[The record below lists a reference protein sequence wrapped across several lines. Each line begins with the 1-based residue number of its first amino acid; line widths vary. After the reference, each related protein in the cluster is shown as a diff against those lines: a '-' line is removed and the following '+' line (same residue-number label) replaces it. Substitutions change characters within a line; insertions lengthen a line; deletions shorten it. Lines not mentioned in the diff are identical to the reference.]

1 MLEDLNLTLNMATSG
16 ALANSSESMEDW
28 RTGGKRTDQSSV
40 MS

>member
-28 RTGGKRTDQSSV
+28 RTHESERINPV
-40 MS
+40 

>member
-28 RTGGKRTDQSSV
+28 RTGGKESERINPV
-40 MS
+40 